1 MKWNDEKSTE
11 NKKRKRNERWGKKLK
26 GRSIPGPRTWV
37 WAAGSRSSL
46 QMYSVVQQQPIY
58 TVLLWCPV
66 RCEEPRI
73 PNSLLQ
79 LAFRQAPSNMRFK
92 SCLAKIVCS
101 DWTGVVRSSSSTR
114 RSEVQD
120 VRWTSRQHC
129 SSTFEI
135 RLLMTRVNY
144 PFVAPNVQGP
154 AHVLVPHDVCRVGMR
169 QRRFIQTTRD
179 ERKWLE
185 QDAVEC
191 SQRPRLHAT
200 HQRARPDNTWPV
212 RQQEQDYP
220 SWPMYIF
227 YSWFGKKNIYI
238 YTSPSQNNFTI

>member
-1 MKWNDEKSTE
+1 
-11 NKKRKRNERWGKKLK
+11 
-26 GRSIPGPRTWV
+26 
-37 WAAGSRSSL
+37 
-46 QMYSVVQQQPIY
+46 
-58 TVLLWCPV
+58 
-66 RCEEPRI
+66 
-73 PNSLLQ
+73 
-79 LAFRQAPSNMRFK
+79 MRFK
-92 SCLAKIVCS
+92 SCLAKIDCS

-114 RSEVQD
+114 WSEVQD

-169 QRRFIQTTRD
+169 QRRFIQTTRGD

-185 QDAVEC
+185 QDAVE
-191 SQRPRLHAT
+191 RPRHAPART
-200 HQRARPDNTWPV
+200 ARQHVACAATRAGLSLLAHVYFLFMIW
-212 RQQEQDYP
+212 
-220 SWPMYIF
+220 
-227 YSWFGKKNIYI
+227 KKKYIYI